1 MPVSSRWPLLL
12 ALSTSVLLA
21 CTETTSVEPQPLPDP
36 GTRRIV
42 LDLGLDPLPDGGELD
57 LDLPDLAL
65 PDLALPDLDLPDRSP
80 PDGDPADAADPG
92 DGEPADLALIDAE
105 PADGQNGDE

>member
-57 LDLPDLAL
+57 LDLPD
-65 PDLALPDLDLPDRSP
+65 RSP